1 MSPRVALLAV
11 AAAILGI
18 VLYAGREALG
28 PFIVG
33 LLLVYLFAPP
43 VERLARFGLPR
54 SLAILLVYAAATLL
68 VIGGL
73 NLTVR
78 PLVDQIRLF
87 ASDLPGLVD
96 RLRQELE
103 RLGAVYQGLEL
114 PAGIREAVDEW
125 LAKLAAGDI
134 GFDPVVL
141 LPVLRATTGF
151 LATAFAF
158 LIIPVWA
165 FYLLKDRP
173 TLFRSFQ
180 ASVPAEWRADVDAVI
195 SIVGRVFGSWIR
207 GQVLLGLAVGV
218 ATFVGLLVLGAL
230 VDPIFSRFAVLL
242 AVIAGL
248 LELLPIIGPI
258 IAAVPAIL
266 LAATAG
272 VEAAGAALLL
282 YLGIQQLENNLL
294 VPKIQG
300 EATDL
305 HPSAVMLALV
315 IGGAVG
321 GLLGA
326 ILALPIAAAARDV
339 YRHLFHR
346 LSVPIARGAAGTI
359 LLPAAAGAA
368 PGAERDVGD
377 TDATEGGRGAVER
390 PGPVDEPGQ
399 LSSSAAEGTGT
410 VLDGASESDPAD
422 PDGARTD
429 GSASA

>member
-11 AAAILGI
+11 ATVILGI
-18 VLYAGREALG
+18 ILYAGREALG

-43 VERLARFGLPR
+43 VERLARLGLPR
-54 SLAILLVYAAATLL
+54 SLAILLVYAGAGVL

-73 NLTVR
+73 NLTLR

-96 RLRQELE
+96 RLRLELE
-103 RLGAVYQGLEL
+103 RIGAVYQGLEL
-114 PAGIREAVDEW
+114 PAGIRDAVDDW
-125 LAKLAAGDI
+125 LAQLAAGDI

-173 TLFRSFQ
+173 ALFRAFQ
-180 ASVPAEWRADVDAVI
+180 ASVPAEWRPDVDAVM

-248 LELLPIIGPI
+248 FELLPIIGPI

-272 VEAAGAALLL
+272 VDAAGAALLL

-315 IGGAVG
+315 VGGAVG

-346 LSVPIARGAAGTI
+346 LSAPATTGPPGTI
-359 LLPAAAGAA
+359 LIPAAAGTATGTDGEGLDAAAA
-368 PGAERDVGD
+368 PDVGPP
-377 TDATEGGRGAVER
+377 AEAPPER
-390 PGPVDEPGQ
+390 PA
-399 LSSSAAEGTGT
+399 SAPE
-410 VLDGASESDPAD
+410 
-422 PDGARTD
+422 
-429 GSASA
+429 GSAGV